1 MRRTRSSA
9 PARRHMRFGLCGWF
23 ALSLIGTVVVILPD
37 QGARVLSLSN
47 DHGPS
52 ASDSIGVIVLLVG
65 WLCLLVPLLRA
76 RRLVPKPRLVLMAF
90 CAGLVVTAW
99 SVLLDAGLWWI
110 LGVTLAAGVKVAAA
124 SAVSWPRQSE
134 FERAAG

>member
-1 MRRTRSSA
+1 M
-9 PARRHMRFGLCGWF
+9 
-23 ALSLIGTVVVILPD
+23 
-37 QGARVLSLSN
+37 LSLSN

-110 LGVTLAAGVKVAAA
+110 LGVTLAAGVQVAAA
-124 SAVSWPRQSE
+124 SAVAWPRQSE